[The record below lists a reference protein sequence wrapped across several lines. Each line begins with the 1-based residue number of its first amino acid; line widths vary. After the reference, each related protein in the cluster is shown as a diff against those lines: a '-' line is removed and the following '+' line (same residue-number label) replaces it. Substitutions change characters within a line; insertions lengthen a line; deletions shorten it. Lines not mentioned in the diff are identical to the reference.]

1 MKNTLLFAMAVV
13 LQASFIGKDYA
24 RALCPF

>member
-13 LQASFIGKDYA
+13 LQASFTGKCYA
-24 RALCPF
+24 QALCPF